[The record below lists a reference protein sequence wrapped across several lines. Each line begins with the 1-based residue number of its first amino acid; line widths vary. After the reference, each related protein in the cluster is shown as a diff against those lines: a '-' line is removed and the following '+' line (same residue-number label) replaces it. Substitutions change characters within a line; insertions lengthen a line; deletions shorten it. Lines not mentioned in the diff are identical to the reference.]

1 MLRKYVK
8 ILLFLVSYIPLF
20 IILLIKNND
29 NDVLV
34 YSILILVFVP
44 LVLIYFMYKSVKNI
58 SGDYVKI
65 DKIENVN
72 RISLEYFVAYII
84 PFLDFKLNEIP
95 DALSLIILLL
105 FMCFIYVKSDLL
117 YLNPILNILGFN
129 VFKIISEKRELMIIT
144 KKNIGELKDSEEI
157 IPLSNDVLLGK
168 IGWNSTENFRIFEGS
183 FHHRKDVFCLKK
195 RRGLQVI
202 PKEIGW

>member
-29 NDVLV
+29 NDIIV

-44 LVLIYFMYKSVKNI
+44 LVLIYFMYNSVKNI

-168 IGWNSTENFRIFEGS
+168 IG
-183 FHHRKDVFCLKK
+183 
-195 RRGLQVI
+195 
-202 PKEIGW
+202 

>member
-168 IGWNSTENFRIFEGS
+168 IG
-183 FHHRKDVFCLKK
+183 
-195 RRGLQVI
+195 
-202 PKEIGW
+202 